1 MGKLLAEAQ
10 GEAITGQLKT
20 STLNLG
26 YSGDYHCHSHFQG
39 HSRGHSHGHSH
50 CQSHG
55 YSSRVIGS
63 YWIWPLVNQ
72 AAITCSP
79 RVGRSSHFQT
89 PSLLKTSTMI
99 R

>member
-26 YSGDYHCHSHFQG
+26 YSGDDHCHSHFHG
-39 HSRGHSHGHSH
+39 HSRGHSHSHSH

-63 YWIWPLVNQ
+63 YWRWPLFK
-72 AAITCSP
+72 T
-79 RVGRSSHFQT
+79 SSHHVQ
-89 PSLLKTSTMI
+89 SKG
-99 R
+99 RKK

>member
-26 YSGDYHCHSHFQG
+26 YSGDDHFHSHIHG
-39 HSRGHSHGHSH
+39 HSRGHSHSHSH

-63 YWIWPLVNQ
+63 
-72 AAITCSP
+72 
-79 RVGRSSHFQT
+79 
-89 PSLLKTSTMI
+89 
-99 R
+99 